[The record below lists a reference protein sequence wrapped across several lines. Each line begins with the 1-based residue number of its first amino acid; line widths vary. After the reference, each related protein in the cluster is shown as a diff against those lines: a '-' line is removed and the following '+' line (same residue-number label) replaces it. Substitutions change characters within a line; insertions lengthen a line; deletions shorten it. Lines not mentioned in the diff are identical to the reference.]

1 MPHCTPEQLGLAAL
15 REPLPA
21 EDAAHLDGCARCRAD
36 VAALQRGVDALAVP
50 ELAAAGPGAA
60 PPPSVWAGIAA
71 ATGVRT
77 APRAEAMA
85 GPDAAGE
92 PGPPAAPQPLH
103 RARDRRSG
111 RQSFRPLLA
120 VAAAAVIGAG
130 IALGAVAF
138 AQRTPPTTSLAD
150 ARLQALGG
158 SGAAGTAVVVERAD
172 HSLELDVTLS
182 GGQPG
187 GGYLEVWLAEPGLA
201 RMVAVGVLHDGRGA
215 LALPAG
221 LSIRSYPVVDV
232 SDEPL
237 DGDPAHSSDS
247 VARGLLH

>member
-1 MPHCTPEQLGLAAL
+1 
-15 REPLPA
+15 
-21 EDAAHLDGCARCRAD
+21 
-36 VAALQRGVDALAVP
+36 
-50 ELAAAGPGAA
+50 
-60 PPPSVWAGIAA
+60 
-71 ATGVRT
+71 
-77 APRAEAMA
+77 MA

-92 PGPPAAPQPLH
+92 PDPPAAPRPLH
-103 RARDRRSG
+103 GARDRRSS
-111 RQSFRPLLA
+111 RRSVRPLLA

-158 SGAAGTAVVVERAD
+158 SGAEGTAVVVERAD